1 MKKIL
6 LILSLSLVGMQ
17 ITPAASSMPKGASYE
32 VVTYSVNKAFMQEL
46 IRTLWNEIYH
56 DAIYLPSSSISS
68 KSESKIEDEI
78 INPIF
83 PAVIEGEID
92 KNAIKQIDINEIRT
106 FLKNLFDLT
115 WDDIYVQ
122 NEQLQE
128 NPPITPRNEKTL
140 AVFKEHA
147 KALVIGMF
155 IENVVGN
162 TMNSCE
168 CIPMADRISY
178 SFILADDIRKKF
190 PDPKQRIVI
199 TSFASGLLL
208 QEYLLLTLLKKYG
221 YTNIALNLVDLG
233 YPDPIS
239 LQRIIKQTGP
249 ENAKRAIKHYKHEVI
264 RAAGLQG
271 ADPDEKYKWINENK
285 TLFPELAEL
294 IDPGAFD
301 SGYGYQKAL
310 EHLKE
315 LVPNVTVNTFR
326 NMHEYIDLAQKRPDL
341 KADVITIVDPDLN
354 VFDIAPFP
362 SQANMVGITD
372 KTLFDKQDPQYKPH
386 VFVTVAKDFPS
397 QVYVHLKTYTDA
409 QKTDAPFIQKIN
421 DLIKSARFIEEH
433 KDHKATFKPY
443 KAKFRDWIITTFGSA
458 YDKETLKELLNK
470 NEQLLNDAQD
480 NKIEEIQ
487 LNTLLDELLTINE
500 AIFEKTNH
508 LDQNKLN
515 ALYATYKTLTP
526 ANKITIATAVIKSMN
541 KLLNKIENDQ
551 YQLVWYSDPH
561 LAFQELV
568 RQTAKD
574 DAIIYLYYQDD
585 PQELDRPFILER
597 VSKDDYIS
605 RDVFGPNVGRM
616 LMQVGID
623 EEDELPFED
632 KENNET
638 EYESYHEIE
647 IDPNDLYGR
656 VDLKNGN
663 ILTWDDLKDT
673 FPNLNDLRVP
683 KVELI
688 DYTEY
693 DDDETFEQPFSVKD

>member
-6 LILSLSLVGMQ
+6 LILSLSLVGKQ
-17 ITPAASSMPKGASYE
+17 IIPAASYMPKDASNE
-32 VVTYSVNKAFMQEL
+32 AVTYTVNKAFMQDF
-46 IRTLWNEIYH
+46 IHTLWNEIYH
-56 DAIYLPSSSISS
+56 DAMHLSSSPISS

-78 INPIF
+78 PNPIF

-92 KNAIKQIDINEIRT
+92 RNAIKQIDINEIRT
-106 FLKNLFDLT
+106 FVKNLFDVI

-122 NEQLQE
+122 NKQLQE
-128 NPPITPRNEKTL
+128 NSPITPLNEKTL
-140 AVFKEHA
+140 AALKEHA

-155 IENVVGN
+155 IENVIN
-162 TMNSCE
+162 TTMNSCE

-221 YTNIALNLVDLG
+221 YTNIVLNLVDLG

-249 ENAKRAIKHYKHEVI
+249 ENAKRAIKHFKHEVI
-264 RAAGLQG
+264 RAAGIQD

-285 TLFPELAEL
+285 ALFPELAEL
-294 IDPGAFD
+294 IGPGTFD

-315 LVPNVTVNTFR
+315 LIPNVTINTFR
-326 NMHEYIDLAQKRPDL
+326 NMHEYIDLAQKRPGL

-362 SQANMVGITD
+362 SQANMVGITN
-372 KTLFDKQDPQYKPH
+372 KTLFDKQDPQHKPH
-386 VFVTVAKDFPS
+386 VFVTVAKDLPS

-409 QKTDAPFIQKIN
+409 QKTDAPFIQEIN

-433 KDHKATFKPY
+433 KDHKAIFKPY
-443 KAKFRDWIITTFGSA
+443 KVKFRDWIITNFGSA
-458 YDKETLKELLNK
+458 YDKKTLKELLDK
-470 NEQLLNDAQD
+470 NEQLLNAQD
-480 NKIEEIQ
+480 TIINEMQ
-487 LNTLLDELLTINE
+487 LNAILDELLAVNE
-500 AIFEKTNH
+500 ALFEKTNH
-508 LDQNKLN
+508 PGQEKLN
-515 ALYATYKTLTP
+515 TLYAAYKNLDP
-526 ANKITIATAVIKSMN
+526 ANKIQITMQIIKSMHA
-541 KLLNKIENDQ
+541 LLDKIEKDQ
-551 YQLVWYSDPH
+551 YELVWYSDPH

-568 RQTAKD
+568 AQTAKD

-585 PQELDRPFILER
+585 PQDFDRPFILEK
-597 VSKDDYIS
+597 VSKGDYIS
-605 RDVFGPNVGRM
+605 RDVFGPITGKM
-616 LMQVGID
+616 LLQTGIN
-623 EEDELPFED
+623 EEEELPFED
-632 KENNET
+632 KENNEIET
-638 EYESYHEIE
+638 EDKLTFEDESYHEME
-647 IDPNDLYGR
+647 VDPNDLYGR
-656 VDLKNGN
+656 VDLKSGN

-673 FPNLNDLRVP
+673 FPNLNDLRV
-683 KVELI
+683 ESI
-688 DYTEY
+688 DDIEY
-693 DDDETFEQPFSVKD
+693 DDDDNEAFE